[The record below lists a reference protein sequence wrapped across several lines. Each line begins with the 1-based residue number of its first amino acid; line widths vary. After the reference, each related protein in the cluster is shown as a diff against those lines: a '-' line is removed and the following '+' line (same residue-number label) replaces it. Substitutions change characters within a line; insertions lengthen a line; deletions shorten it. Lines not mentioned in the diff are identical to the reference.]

1 MKNRISLRSM
11 FVATALALAG
21 LNLAGMGVAAADP
34 VWDRIESSGNI
45 VCGAI
50 PNDPVGSW
58 VDRQTGQWEGYEI
71 DLCRAIAA
79 DLSKEMG
86 KEIKPEFRETG
97 WKTVVLDL
105 QSNKID
111 IWPGMSAT
119 PEREKALSM
128 IGPMYGLAFCGVT
141 GKSFQSE
148 GTWES
153 LNKPEVRIATVTGT
167 SIETAFKK
175 LAPNATHVT
184 LSEYSEVTLAVQS
197 GRADIM
203 GADALRCLNV
213 HKSASHA
220 FGDIV
225 FPTPIQSMGSSAGI
239 IKAADRLA
247 PWLKKWSEEK
257 QASGEVK
264 AIFVKVLNNAGFD
277 TSVIPPEVQF

>member
-1 MKNRISLRSM
+1 MQSRISIKTLVLAVALCLSGASM
-11 FVATALALAG
+11 
-21 LNLAGMGVAAADP
+21 AAADP
-34 VWDRIESSGNI
+34 VWDRIASSGTI

-58 VDRQTGQWEGYEI
+58 VDPKTSRWEGYEI
-71 DLCRAIAA
+71 DLCRAIAV

-86 KEIKPEFRETG
+86 KEIKPEFRETS
-97 WKTVVLDL
+97 WKTIVLDL
-105 QSNKID
+105 HSNKID

-141 GKSFQSE
+141 SKTFKTD
-148 GTWES
+148 GTWTS

-167 SIETAFKK
+167 SIETSFKK
-175 LAPNATHVT
+175 LAPAATHIT
-184 LSEYSEVTLAVQS
+184 LAEFSEVALAVQS

-213 HKSASHA
+213 RKSAGAS

-225 FPTPIQSMGSSAGI
+225 FPTPVQAMGSSAGV
-239 IKAADRLA
+239 IKAADRLT
-247 PWLKKWSEEK
+247 PWLKKWAEQK
-257 QASGEVK
+257 QAAGAIK
-264 AIFVKVLNNAGFD
+264 AIFIKVLNDSGFD

>member
-1 MKNRISLRSM
+1 MKLCISLKTTLL
-11 FVATALALAG
+11 ATVFGLAG
-21 LNLAGMGVAAADP
+21 INMASADP
-34 VWDRIESSGNI
+34 VWDRIEAAGTI

-58 VDRQTGQWEGYEI
+58 EDRKTGQWEGYEI
-71 DLCRAIAA
+71 DLCRAMAA

-86 KEIKPEFRETG
+86 KEIKPEFRETS

-119 PEREKALSM
+119 PEREKALTM
-128 IGPMYGLAFCGVT
+128 VGPMYGLAFCGVT
-141 GKSFQSE
+141 GKSFESD
-148 GTWES
+148 GTWEA

-167 SIETAFKK
+167 SIEAAFKK
-175 LAPNATHVT
+175 LAPKATQIT

-197 GRADIM
+197 GRADLM

-213 HKSASHA
+213 HKNAANS

-225 FPTPIQSMGSSAGI
+225 FPTPVQSMGSSAGV
-239 IKAADRLA
+239 IKQADKLAA
-247 PWLKKWSEEK
+247 WLKPWSEKK
-257 QASGEVK
+257 QASGEIK
-264 AIFVKVLNNAGFD
+264 GIFMKVLDNAGFD

>member
-1 MKNRISLRSM
+1 MKHKIYLYAM
-11 FVATALALAG
+11 AVAFGMSPAG
-21 LNLAGMGVAAADP
+21 SGAAIADP
-34 VWDRIESSGNI
+34 VWDRIQSSGSI

-58 VDRQTGQWEGYEI
+58 EDRTTGQWEGYEI
-71 DLCRAIAA
+71 DLCRAIAR
-79 DLSKEMG
+79 DLSTEMG
-86 KEIKPEFRETG
+86 REIKPDFRETS

-128 IGPMYGLAFCGVT
+128 VGPMYGLAFCGVT
-141 GKSFQSE
+141 SKSFKSD
-148 GTWES
+148 GTWDS
-153 LNKPEVRIATVTGT
+153 LNKPEVRIASVTGT

-175 LAPNATHVT
+175 FAPKAAHVT
-184 LSEYSEVTLAVQS
+184 LAEYAEVALAVQS

-213 HKSASHA
+213 HKNAGHV

-225 FPTPIQSMGSSAGI
+225 FPAPVQSMGSSAGL
-239 IKAADRLA
+239 IKAADLLT

-264 AIFVKVLNNAGFD
+264 AIFVKVLQNAGFD
-277 TSVIPPEVQF
+277 TSIIPPEVQF